1 MAAVDH
7 KNVQRLKLATKL
19 FLNVFA
25 RRDSKVFQFM
35 TNAQVSI
42 ATFDIHKLL

>member
-1 MAAVDH
+1 METVD
-7 KNVQRLKLATKL
+7 KINVQRLKLATKL

-25 RRDSKVFQFM
+25 KRDFKVFQFM

>member
-1 MAAVDH
+1 MATVDN
-7 KNVQRLKLATKL
+7 KSVMKLLLATKL

-42 ATFDIHKLL
+42 V